1 MPQERRS
8 KIQMK
13 KIVSVLL
20 ILSLAVA
27 LVGCDALSGG
37 ELTRGTIEENTYT
50 NTFLGFS
57 FTKPSAWTYSSDEEI
72 AAMVNLGAEAVY
84 GDNFKETLEKSESL
98 CDMMAVDPL
107 TSSNISIGYD
117 NLKKTFTTSMT
128 VEEYVETVKKQYE
141 SVEGVEASFSEELV
155 EVRLGEVTFTRV
167 CCSLVMYG
175 VEMEQAYYLHKT
187 DGYMVF
193 VVVTLIG
200 GYTVSQIEAMFN

>member
-1 MPQERRS
+1 
-8 KIQMK
+8 MK
-13 KIVSVLL
+13 KAIT
-20 ILSLAVA
+20 LSLVFLLLFS
-27 LVGCDALSGG
+27 LVGCDMLSQR

-57 FTKPSAWTYSSDEEI
+57 FTKPQMWEYSSDEEI

-107 TSSNISIGYD
+107 TSSNISVGYD

-155 EVRLGEVTFTRV
+155 EVRLGKVTFTRV
-167 CCSLVMYG
+167 FCTLAMYG
-175 VEMEQAYYLHKT
+175 VEMEQAYYLYKT

-193 VVVTLIG
+193 IVVTLTG